1 MILIGPFKQLV
12 TMAELPERG
21 ALSDHQLQIIPN
33 GGVLIAKGHFQA
45 VGDFEQLKSEANPSS
60 IQFMDQDLVA
70 FPGLIDAHTHIC
82 WAGSRAS
89 DYAARLSGQS
99 YQEIAARGGGIWSTV
114 TQTRAATFEQLTDL
128 TDHRAQNLLK
138 QGITTI
144 EVKSGYGL
152 SVEHELKILQA
163 IAQAD
168 TLCIPQLIPTCL
180 AAHMLP
186 HDFEG
191 SEADYLSNLVH
202 HLLPKAM
209 KQSLANRVDIFVE
222 KVAFS
227 ATAAK
232 NYLLKA
238 KAMGFDLIIHGNQF
252 TSGSVQ
258 LANDVEA
265 LSIDHLET
273 TPPDEILALAKGNT
287 IPIVLPGASI
297 GLAEPFA
304 PARQLLDAG
313 TSLVI
318 ASDWN
323 PGSAPM
329 GNLLVQA
336 AILGVAQKLTMAE
349 TWAALTIRAARALK
363 LNDRGCIQRGHLADL
378 IAFPTRNYQ
387 EVLYHQ
393 GQMLPEKIWKNGI
406 LTK

>member
-1 MILIGPFKQLV
+1 MKLIGPFKQLV

-21 ALSDHQLQIIPN
+21 ALLDHQLQIIPN
-33 GGVLIAKGHFQA
+33 GGVLVAKGHFQA
-45 VGDFEQLKSEANPSS
+45 VGDFEQLKAETNPSS
-60 IQFMDQDLVA
+60 IEFMDQDLVA
-70 FPGLIDAHTHIC
+70 FPGMIDAHTHIC
-82 WAGSRAS
+82 WAGSRAD

-99 YQEIAARGGGIWSTV
+99 YQEMAAKGGGIWSTV
-114 TQTRAATFEQLTDL
+114 TQTRAATLEQLAEL
-128 TDHRAQNLLK
+128 THQRAQALLK

-168 TLCIPQLIPTCL
+168 TMSVPQLIPTCL

-186 HDFEG
+186 HDFDG
-191 SEADYLSNLVH
+191 SEEDYLSNLVH
-202 HLLPKAM
+202 HLLPKVM
-209 KQSLANRVDIFVE
+209 KQNLTNRIDIFVE
-222 KVAFS
+222 KNAFS

-238 KAMGFDLIIHGNQF
+238 KAMGFDLVLHGNQF

-258 LANDVEA
+258 LANDVDA

-273 TPPDEILALAKGNT
+273 TPPDEILALSRGNT
-287 IPIVLPGASI
+287 IPIALPGASI

-329 GNLLVQA
+329 GHLLVQA

-349 TWAALTIRAARALK
+349 TWSALTIRAARALK
-363 LNDRGCIQRGHLADL
+363 LNDRGGIQRGHLADL
-378 IAFPTRNYQ
+378 IAFPTHNYQ
-387 EVLYHQ
+387 EILYHQ
-393 GQMLPEKIWKNGI
+393 GQMLPDKIWKNGI

>member
-1 MILIGPFKQLV
+1 MKLIGPFKQLV

-21 ALSDHQLQIIPN
+21 ALLDHQLQIIPN
-33 GGVLIAKGHFQA
+33 GGVLVAKGHFQA
-45 VGDFEQLKSEANPSS
+45 VGDFEQLKAETNPSS
-60 IQFMDQDLVA
+60 IEFMDQDLVA
-70 FPGLIDAHTHIC
+70 FPGMIDAHTHIC
-82 WAGSRAS
+82 WAGSRAD

-99 YQEIAARGGGIWSTV
+99 YQEMAAKGGGIWSTV
-114 TQTRAATFEQLTDL
+114 TQTRAATLEQLAEL
-128 TDHRAQNLLK
+128 THQRAQAHLK

-168 TLCIPQLIPTCL
+168 TMSVPQLIPTCL

-186 HDFEG
+186 HDFDG
-191 SEADYLSNLVH
+191 SEEDYLSNLVH
-202 HLLPKAM
+202 HLLPKVM
-209 KQSLANRVDIFVE
+209 KQNLTNRIDIFVE
-222 KVAFS
+222 KNAFS

-238 KAMGFDLIIHGNQF
+238 KAMGFDLVLHGNQF

-258 LANDVEA
+258 LANDVDA

-273 TPPDEILALAKGNT
+273 TPPDEILALSRGNT
-287 IPIVLPGASI
+287 IPIALPGASI

-329 GNLLVQA
+329 GHLLVQA

-349 TWAALTIRAARALK
+349 TWSALTIRAARALK
-363 LNDRGCIQRGHLADL
+363 LNDRGGIQRGHLADL
-378 IAFPTRNYQ
+378 IAFPTHNYQ
-387 EVLYHQ
+387 EILYHQ
-393 GQMLPEKIWKNGI
+393 GQMLPDKIWKNGI

>member
-1 MILIGPFKQLV
+1 MKLIGPFKQLV

-33 GGVLIAKGHFQA
+33 GGVLVAKGHFQV
-45 VGDFEQLKSEANPSS
+45 VGDFEQLKAEANPSS
-60 IQFMDQDLVA
+60 VEFMDQDLVA
-70 FPGLIDAHTHIC
+70 FPGMIDAHTHIC
-82 WAGSRAS
+82 WAGSRAE
-89 DYAARLSGQS
+89 DYAARLAGQS
-99 YQEIAARGGGIWSTV
+99 YQEMADRGGGIWSTV
-114 TQTRAATFEQLTDL
+114 AQTRAASLDQLTAL
-128 TDHRAQNLLK
+128 TNQRSQALLK

-163 IAQAD
+163 IAGAN
-168 TLCIPQLIPTCL
+168 TLAVSDLIPTCL
-180 AAHMLP
+180 AAHMKP

-191 SEADYLSNLVH
+191 SGTDYLSHLVH
-202 HLLPKAM
+202 HLLPKVF
-209 KQSLANRVDIFVE
+209 KTDLSRRIDIFVE
-222 KVAFS
+222 KSAFPAS
-227 ATAAK
+227 DAK
-232 NYLLKA
+232 KYLLKA
-238 KAMGFDLIIHGNQF
+238 KAMGFDLVIHGNQF
-252 TSGSVQ
+252 SSGGVQ
-258 LANDVEA
+258 LANEVEA

-273 TPPDEILALAKGNT
+273 MTSDDIQELARGNT
-287 IPIVLPGASI
+287 IPVVLPGASI
-297 GLAEPFA
+297 GLGEPYA

-378 IAFPTRNYQ
+378 IAFPTHDYQ

-393 GQMLPEKIWKNGI
+393 GQMLPEKIWKNGL
-406 LTK
+406 LTD

>member
-1 MILIGPFKQLV
+1 MKLIGPFKQLV

-33 GGVLIAKGHFQA
+33 GGVLVAKGLFQA
-45 VGDFEQLKSEANPSS
+45 VGDFEQLKAEANPSS
-60 IQFMDQDLVA
+60 IQFMDKELVA

-82 WAGSRAS
+82 WAGSRAE

-99 YQEIAARGGGIWSTV
+99 YQETAARGGGIWSTV
-114 TQTRAATFEQLTDL
+114 TQTRAASFEQLEVSTA
-128 TDHRAQNLLK
+128 HRAQTLLK

-152 SVEHELKILQA
+152 AVEHELKILKA

-168 TLCIPQLIPTCL
+168 TTCVPQLIPTCL

-186 HDFEG
+186 RDFEG
-191 SEADYLSNLVH
+191 SEADYLSTLVH
-202 HLLPKAM
+202 HLLPKLI
-209 KQSLANRVDIFVE
+209 KQNLTKRVDIFVE
-222 KVAFS
+222 KNAFS
-227 ATAAK
+227 AAAAK

-238 KAMGFDLIIHGNQF
+238 KAMGFDLVIHGNQF

-273 TPPDEILALAKGNT
+273 TTPDEILALAKGNT
-287 IPIVLPGASI
+287 IPVVLPGASV
-297 GLAEPFA
+297 GLGAPFA

-336 AILGVAQKLTMAE
+336 AILGAAQKLTMAE

-363 LNDRGCIQRGHLADL
+363 LGDRGCIQRGHLADL
-378 IAFPTRNYQ
+378 IAFPTHNYQ

>member
-1 MILIGPFKQLV
+1 MKLIGPFKQLV

-21 ALSDHQLQIIPN
+21 ALLDHQLQIIPN
-33 GGVLIAKGHFQA
+33 GGVLVAKGHFQA
-45 VGDFEQLKSEANPSS
+45 VGDFEQLKAETNPSS
-60 IQFMDQDLVA
+60 IEFMDQDLVA
-70 FPGLIDAHTHIC
+70 FPGIIDAHTHIC
-82 WAGSRAS
+82 WAGSRAD

-99 YQEIAARGGGIWSTV
+99 YQEMAAKGGGIWSTV
-114 TQTRAATFEQLTDL
+114 TQTRAATLEQLAEL
-128 TDHRAQNLLK
+128 THQRAQALLK

-168 TLCIPQLIPTCL
+168 TMSVPQLIPTCL

-186 HDFEG
+186 HDFDG
-191 SEADYLSNLVH
+191 SEEDYLSNLVH
-202 HLLPKAM
+202 HLLPKVM
-209 KQSLANRVDIFVE
+209 KQNLTNRIDIFVE
-222 KVAFS
+222 KNAFS

-238 KAMGFDLIIHGNQF
+238 KAMGFDLVLHGNQF

-258 LANDVEA
+258 LANDVDA

-273 TPPDEILALAKGNT
+273 TPPDEILALSRGNT
-287 IPIVLPGASI
+287 IPIALPGASI

-329 GNLLVQA
+329 GHLLVQA

-349 TWAALTIRAARALK
+349 TWSALTIRAARALK
-363 LNDRGCIQRGHLADL
+363 LNDRGGIQRGHLADF
-378 IAFPTRNYQ
+378 IAFPTHNYQ
-387 EVLYHQ
+387 EILYHQ
-393 GQMLPEKIWKNGI
+393 GQMLPDKIWKNGI

>member
-1 MILIGPFKQLV
+1 
-12 TMAELPERG
+12 
-21 ALSDHQLQIIPN
+21 
-33 GGVLIAKGHFQA
+33 
-45 VGDFEQLKSEANPSS
+45 
-60 IQFMDQDLVA
+60 
-70 FPGLIDAHTHIC
+70 
-82 WAGSRAS
+82 
-89 DYAARLSGQS
+89 
-99 YQEIAARGGGIWSTV
+99 
-114 TQTRAATFEQLTDL
+114 
-128 TDHRAQNLLK
+128 
-138 QGITTI
+138 
-144 EVKSGYGL
+144 VKSGYGL

-168 TLCIPQLIPTCL
+168 TMSVPQLIPTCL

-186 HDFEG
+186 HDFDG
-191 SEADYLSNLVH
+191 SEEDYLSNLVH
-202 HLLPKAM
+202 HLLPKVM
-209 KQSLANRVDIFVE
+209 KQNLTNRIDIFVE
-222 KVAFS
+222 KNAFS

-238 KAMGFDLIIHGNQF
+238 KAMGFDLVLHGNQF

-258 LANDVEA
+258 LANDVDA

-273 TPPDEILALAKGNT
+273 TPPDEILALSRGNT
-287 IPIVLPGASI
+287 IPIALPGASI

-329 GNLLVQA
+329 GHLLVQA

-349 TWAALTIRAARALK
+349 TWSALTIRAARALK
-363 LNDRGCIQRGHLADL
+363 LNDRGGIQRGHLADL
-378 IAFPTRNYQ
+378 IAFPTHNYQ
-387 EVLYHQ
+387 EILYHQ
-393 GQMLPEKIWKNGI
+393 GQMLPDKIWKNGI